1 MTTSSN
7 PTSDIPAT
15 DATAETKADDALEIT
30 EAIDA
35 AAPDAEPPTLD
46 VSPETVVA
54 ESAPTVTQAESLES
68 SAPEP
73 VREKTQPVYAD
84 PSAELS
90 ILEPLIQ
97 ALTPK
102 QTTEIN
108 SLGNRL
114 GEIRK
119 QLPAEASP
127 EK

>member
-46 VSPETVVA
+46 VSTEKVVA

-73 VREKTQPVYAD
+73 E
-84 PSAELS
+84 
-90 ILEPLIQ
+90 
-97 ALTPK
+97 
-102 QTTEIN
+102 
-108 SLGNRL
+108 
-114 GEIRK
+114 
-119 QLPAEASP
+119 
-127 EK
+127 